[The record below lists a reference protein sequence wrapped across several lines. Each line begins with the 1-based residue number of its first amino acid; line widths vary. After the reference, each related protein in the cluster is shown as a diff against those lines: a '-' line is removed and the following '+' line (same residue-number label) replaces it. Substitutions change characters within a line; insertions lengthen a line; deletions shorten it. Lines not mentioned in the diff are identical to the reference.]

1 MSWGGTRRFSAAV
14 ALAVALALSLV
25 LFGGV
30 SAAADG
36 TPEDL
41 RSVLAPPPATDY
53 IEASPRP
60 DTLDGAFDAKGYADF
75 VSAVDGDDASSLE
88 GLLTGYGFSRGYGL
102 TWIQRGTRYYM
113 EEFVFEFRLATGAKF
128 WLGEEKDGTS
138 TMKEYRG
145 ELDGGTTIP
154 GAWTGRVS
162 TDGPYG
168 AYRVGF
174 VKGNDY
180 YVISVDSTTTDVT
193 DVALKQAQAQYD
205 FAPGSTTPPGI
216 ISAAIKGNRNLTAVA
231 WVVGGMIT
239 IILIGTV
246 AILLLLA
253 RHRRPAAVI
262 AQGTY
267 SDVPMN
273 ATRSP
278 DGAYW
283 WDGVTWRPVVPPRSP
298 Y

>member
-1 MSWGGTRRFSAAV
+1 MAAV
-14 ALAVALALSLV
+14 TLALCLLLGAAISV
-25 LFGGV
+25 
-30 SAAADG
+30 AADG
-36 TPEDL
+36 KPGDL
-41 RSVLAPPPATDY
+41 RSVLAPPPAADY
-53 IEASPRP
+53 VEASPRP
-60 DTLDGAFDAKGYADF
+60 DTLDGSFDAKGYADF
-75 VSAVDGDDASSLE
+75 VSAVNGDDASSLE

-102 TWIQRGTRYYM
+102 TWNQRATRYYM
-113 EEFVFEFRLATGAKF
+113 EEFVFEFRLATGARF
-128 WLGEEKDGTS
+128 WLGDEKDGTS

-145 ELDGGTTIP
+145 ELVGGTTIP

-174 VKGNDY
+174 IKGNDY

-216 ISAAIKGNRNLTAVA
+216 ISSTIKGNRNLTAVA

-239 IILIGTV
+239 IILVGTV
-246 AILLLLA
+246 VSLVILA
-253 RHRRPAAVI
+253 RHRRSAMTITQA
-262 AQGTY
+262 TY
-267 SDVPMN
+267 SDVPMS

-283 WDGVTWRPVVPPRSP
+283 WDGMTWRPVVPPRSP